1 MSQLM
6 AHLQDNQ
13 LIKTINAIQTLL
25 SVYHQDFVHASVQT
39 QFEIKQSKLSR
50 RVSKHLAHHILH

>member
-6 AHLQDNQ
+6 ARLQDNQ
-13 LIKTINAIQTLL
+13 LIKTINAIQILL

-39 QFEIKQSKLSR
+39 QFEIK
-50 RVSKHLAHHILH
+50 

>member
-13 LIKTINAIQTLL
+13 LIKIINAIQTLL
-25 SVYHQDFVHASVQT
+25 SVYHQDFVHAPVQT
-39 QFEIKQSKLSR
+39 QFEIK
-50 RVSKHLAHHILH
+50 